1 MEIKHISQSFF
12 FGSGA
17 DLIATHIF
25 VASQPLVSEK
35 KIPSSSGSYKK
46 CYHKLHCLVA
56 MLCSMCRYQMPE
68 WLIGFC
74 FFFKEHTRL
83 FNRKPH
89 LFFVY
94 THTVCGCTWV
104 CLYMCIYILIS
115 GGLGSSVCVRFL
127 RFLAS
132 IEAQCYLPLSIR
144 PGKP

>member
-35 KIPSSSGSYKK
+35 KKRPSSSGSYKK

-74 FFFKEHTRL
+74 FFSKSTLDCSIGNHICFCIHAYCMWL
-83 FNRKPH
+83 H
-89 LFFVY
+89 LGLLVHVY
-94 THTVCGCTWV
+94 IYFDFWRVRVVGVCAFSQV
-104 CLYMCIYILIS
+104 S
-115 GGLGSSVCVRFL
+115 GLD
-127 RFLAS
+127 
-132 IEAQCYLPLSIR
+132 
-144 PGKP
+144 